1 MERKKKL
8 SNFLS
13 SYKEKLS
20 DLFDSIDVN
29 VLENVVSELIYAF
42 KNGNKLYVV
51 GNGGSAATASHL
63 QADFRFFVRYF
74 TEFRPK
80 VIALTDNIPL
90 MTAISNDNSYND
102 VFVEQM
108 KGMFNKDDLLLAI
121 SASGNSPNV
130 LKAVE
135 YAKDLEGKTIAFC
148 GFSGGKLKEIA
159 DFPIYT
165 PSKDKDYG
173 PVEDMHMIL
182 VHVLIN
188 FIVKDD
194 EFINIGK

>member
-1 MERKKKL
+1 MERKKNL
-8 SNFLS
+8 DNFLL

-20 DLFDSIDVN
+20 NLFDSIDN
-29 VLENVVSELIYAF
+29 NILESVISQMITTF
-42 KNGNKLYVV
+42 KNGKKLYVV

-63 QADFRFFVRYF
+63 QADFQFFVRYF

-80 VIALTDNIPL
+80 VVALTDNIPL
-90 MTAISNDNSYND
+90 MTAISNDNSYED

-108 KGMFNKDDLLLAI
+108 KGMFNKGDLLLAI

-130 LKAVE
+130 VKAVE
-135 YAKDLEGKTIAFC
+135 YAKDLGSKTIAFC
-148 GFSGGKLKEIA
+148 GFTGGKLKKIA

-165 PSKDKDYG
+165 PNKNKDYG
-173 PVEDMHMIL
+173 PVEDIHMIL
-182 VHVLIN
+182 VHMLIN

-194 EFINIGK
+194 EFLSIK